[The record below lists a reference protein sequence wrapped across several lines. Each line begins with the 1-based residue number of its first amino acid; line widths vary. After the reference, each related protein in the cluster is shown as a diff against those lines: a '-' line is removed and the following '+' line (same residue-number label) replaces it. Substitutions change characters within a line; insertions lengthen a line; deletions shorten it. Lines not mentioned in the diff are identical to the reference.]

1 MEVKENGM
9 KRNVILFTVAALC
22 LIVLFTAPQGAQAQA
37 QPQAQPQTQQ
47 AAQKLE
53 KLSKQLKLTPE
64 QKLQLLPVLKEE
76 GPKVQ
81 AIKSN
86 TSLTGAQKVEQLKAV
101 HQETDPQVK
110 AILSPE
116 QYEQFQKIRQKEI
129 QQAVKKKVG
138 G

>member
-1 MEVKENGM
+1 M
-9 KRNVILFTVAALC
+9 KRNVTLLIVVALC
-22 LIVLFTAPQGAQAQA
+22 LSVLFTAPQRAQA
-37 QPQAQPQTQQ
+37 QAQPQTQQ

-64 QKLQLLPVLKEE
+64 QKLQLLPVLKGE

-86 TSLTGAQKVEQLKAV
+86 TSLTDAQKLEQLKAV

-129 QQAVKKKVG
+129 QQAVKKKIG

>member
-1 MEVKENGM
+1 M
-9 KRNVILFTVAALC
+9 KRNVNFLTVVALC
-22 LIVLFTAPQGAQAQA
+22 LSVLFTASQRAQAQA
-37 QPQAQPQTQQ
+37 QPQAQPQAQQ

-81 AIKSN
+81 SIKSD
-86 TSLTGAQKVEQLKAV
+86 TSLTDAQKLEKLKAV

-110 AILSPE
+110 AILSPD
-116 QYEQFQKIRQKEI
+116 QYEQFQKIRQKEL